1 MTQKS
6 IVILISGSGTN
17 LQAIIDAVN
26 QGLINATIAAV
37 ISNRAD
43 TKGLQRAQHAHI
55 KTAIIDQK
63 EYQDRV
69 SYDDALIS
77 EIDKYKPGL
86 IVLAGYMRILTD
98 NFISHYH
105 GTILNI
111 HPSLLPEF
119 KGLHTHRR
127 ALEASKSV
135 HGASVHFVSNELDSG
150 PVVIQAEVPVLEN
163 DTEQSLAERV
173 LLQEHVIYP
182 MAIAWFVDGRLKMNG
197 NKALLDN
204 KVLDRPLLCKADQLI
219 FSEQH

>member
-1 MTQKS
+1 M
-6 IVILISGSGTN
+6 ISGSGTN

-43 TKGLQRAQHAHI
+43 AKGLQRAQHAHI

-77 EIDKYKPGL
+77 EIDKYKPDL
-86 IVLAGYMRILTD
+86 IALAGYMRILTD
-98 NFISHYH
+98 NFINHYH
-105 GTILNI
+105 DAILNI

-173 LLQEHVIYP
+173 LLREHVIYP